1 MSTRTADAVDLGAID
16 TTRWRIDPAGSSIK
30 FRVKNF
36 WGMATVEGRFT
47 RYHGTLDL
55 SARRA
60 VALAVETASLDTG
73 NEKRD
78 AHLGGPEFFDADN
91 HPYVRVV
98 WARPY
103 AKRGEATDRGGGT
116 LRPPTSGIARC
127 LPHQH
132 ASRAPPP
139 TPAQPACRCVK
150 RHGAATRYGCASRP
164 TSGPRSR
171 RHRPPWRR

>member
-1 MSTRTADAVDLGAID
+1 MSTHTADAVDLGAID
-16 TTRWRIDPAGSSIK
+16 RTRWRIDPAGSSIK

-60 VALAVETASLDTG
+60 VALAVETASLDTA

-98 WARPY
+98 SESATLDGERLHVRGRLHARGRSVPL
-103 AKRGEATDRGGGT
+103 ELTATVRRVGADVEV
-116 LRPPTSGIARC
+116 
-127 LPHQH
+127 Q
-132 ASRAPPP
+132 
-139 TPAQPACRCVK
+139 
-150 RHGAATRYGCASRP
+150 AATEVDHRELGMTWNLIGMVRP
-164 TSGPRSR
+164 KSKLLVTARLVR
-171 RHRPPWRR
+171 DAV